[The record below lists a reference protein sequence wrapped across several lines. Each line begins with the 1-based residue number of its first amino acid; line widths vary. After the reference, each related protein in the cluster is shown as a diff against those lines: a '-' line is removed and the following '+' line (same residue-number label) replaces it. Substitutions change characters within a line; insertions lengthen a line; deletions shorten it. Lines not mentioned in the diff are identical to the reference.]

1 MKTLSN
7 ICLIAALGVFIGGV
21 VSKYIVRLG
30 GVQPASYLLMMQ
42 ILVLLSINFAIYE
55 LLNKK

>member
-7 ICLIAALGVFIGGV
+7 ICLIGGLAVFCVGI
-21 VSKYIVRLG
+21 VSKYVTQIG
-30 GVQPASYLLMMQ
+30 AIQPASYLLAMQ
-42 ILVLLSINFAIYE
+42 VLVLLSINFAIYE